1 MMINRSETCAT
12 RKLTQCTDFGVS
24 MNEVTNKFSGIGA
37 PDLSPAEFRARK
49 AIVGQVKRWVDM
61 NANAPKQVVYKNEWA
76 PILYKYEAS
85 VSGKGMFGVRL
96 TDIDCVDRED
106 ISKD

>member
-1 MMINRSETCAT
+1 MLWITFNIRCCCEKEDAP
-12 RKLTQCTDFGVS
+12 V
-24 MNEVTNKFSGIGA
+24 GI
-37 PDLSPAEFRARK
+37 
-49 AIVGQVKRWVDM
+49 

-85 VSGKGMFGVRL
+85 VSGKGMSGVRL